1 MEKQLG
7 VIHDVVLPSDVNTR
21 YDLYFTDKRVAIVC
35 FGRAG
40 RFESQGEVSAVL
52 SAFGVPPP
60 IQGDEEEKFKGS
72 IEEETKNWT
81 LDDIL
86 KLSKKSCYYTLD
98 EIQELKLILG
108 RKPKF
113 EISSEECESKFA
125 PDPEQ
130 TSELIGLLTS
140 VEGLKNKFSIAGNWN
155 VLEEIFR
162 GHQQS

>member
-21 YDLYFTDKRVAIVC
+21 YDLYFTDRRVAIVC
-35 FGRAG
+35 LGRAS
-40 RFESQGEVSAVL
+40 RFESQGEVSAVV

-60 IQGDEEEKFKGS
+60 VESGGKSEGRSVDEEIKGW
-72 IEEETKNWT
+72 N
-81 LDDIL
+81 LDDLL
-86 KLSKKSCYYTLD
+86 KLSKKSGYYTLD
-98 EIQELKLILG
+98 EIQELKLVLG

-130 TSELIGLLTS
+130 ISELIGLLTS
-140 VEGLKNKFSIAGNWN
+140 VEALKNKLAIAGKWN
-155 VLEEIFR
+155 MLKEIFAAHR
-162 GHQQS
+162 DS